1 METINE
7 FKQLIAFDPE
17 FDSIS
22 NTLITSI
29 EEEYHYP
36 NRDFTVEDEV
46 NLLTEGFKL
55 FSADFLQMIE
65 ETDNILD
72 HNPAYHKD
80 IVNAKFEEYK
90 DKLLAQSF
98 LVYVELA
105 SAISENSLDFGLVKN
120 SDELARA

>member
-17 FDSIS
+17 FNNIT

-29 EEEYHYP
+29 EGEYCYP
-36 NRDFTVEDEV
+36 DRDFTVNDEV

-72 HNPAYHKD
+72 HNPAYRKD